1 MKHTEITL
9 SKHPKVRKIIDPK
22 TVICIC
28 GKKVRLDRNYDPDLL
43 DRHVKNKICKSS
55 DGNSQITQFFSTQ
68 NSETSNTKRKLCVGL
83 NDEKVKLYLRRIGFV
98 TTFGG
103 APPPEIVARELFG
116 DKIKSSFHW
125 NDLNKKEND
134 QLLDTLRSQ
143 AKWINDSTT
152 FCVRSTEC
160 STYVDGIGEI
170 CRQCLNLKKL
180 KVFMNAIDKPIPK
193 EKNQK
198 YTPLILYKNS
208 PFYQYCK
215 NANVME
221 LLRYFNDPED
231 CTPKFWNQLAR
242 MGRAGAFKDKQIFS
256 GLCEIFVEM
265 TNRINEG
272 KGLQNIRYPEQ
283 FSNFLTI
290 LASSSPQT
298 YAIFQKNLAGRTI
311 RNIRVQRAQSDLAI
325 DDPSICFENMA
336 KFRKFLN
343 SINYDGPIA
352 ASSDNTKLE
361 EKLRYSASLG
371 AILGSTFPLQETLI
385 SSYSEID
392 TIVKKIQTNNAIAK
406 YVRVYIL
413 QVPVP
418 KVPPF
423 VLGIIPNNSENVA
436 DVYEIHNQVL
446 ELAAHFKIH
455 ILSIG
460 ADGASIEIKA
470 QKNIMQANT
479 QTKLEFNDELYNI
492 KLHCPVIPNIGP
504 IVCISDPKHAKKNGR
519 NSIFSGA
526 RMLTFGDS
534 FLGFGHV
541 LGLSKSS
548 NSALY
553 HADVL
558 NVDKQDD
565 GAAYRLFS
573 HEFLYE
579 VTQTLNSDSK
589 NKGLLVYLFI
599 IGELID
605 SYLNRDISNHER
617 IKMVMISS
625 FFLRIW
631 EQFIQNASDKYEEIF
646 ANDRNFL
653 AHQTY
658 EILSFLVDSMILLII
673 AHREYYNSMPLLPW
687 MHGSEAC
694 EHFFGMARQHL
705 PDFTYA
711 DLIYLI
717 PKIRHVT
724 NAYYNSAIVNPNSE
738 YKTSRVGYICDY
750 FEGNVDNLNSSLK
763 IWPTDDE
770 IRVLI
775 NDAYREANA
784 LAKCVSMVVTLLP
797 LSPIDL
803 LTSEMIPV
811 EEDLTKEFRDGE
823 EILAEIAEMMENVA
837 SLNLRNNT
845 DEDLIDAREQIT
857 NLSNNTYLQQI
868 YDNNNPD
875 ILDNNGNVIFDLL
888 HQRRKY
894 HKAYTSKKMIRS
906 QFQERDYN
914 SSEINPSIASKIV
927 AQVTNNNNNTRL
939 PKARLER

>member
-1 MKHTEITL
+1 MKHTEATL

-43 DRHVKNKICKSS
+43 DRYVKKKICKSN
-55 DGNSQITQFFSTQ
+55 DGNAQITQFFSTQ
-68 NSETSNTKRKLCVGL
+68 DSETSNTKRKLCVGL

-160 STYVDGIGEI
+160 STYVDGIGEV
-170 CRQCLNLKKL
+170 CKQCLNLKKL
-180 KVFMNAIDKPIPK
+180 KVFLNAIDKPIPK

-221 LLRYFNDPED
+221 LLGYFNDPED

-242 MGRAGAFKDKQIFS
+242 MGRA
-256 GLCEIFVEM
+256 
-265 TNRINEG
+265 
-272 KGLQNIRYPEQ
+272 
-283 FSNFLTI
+283 
-290 LASSSPQT
+290 ASSSPQT

-352 ASSDNTKLE
+352 ASTDNTKLE

-385 SSYSEID
+385 SSYGEID

-423 VLGIIPNNSENVA
+423 VLGIIPNNSENVS

-470 QKNIMQANT
+470 QKNIMQTNT
-479 QTKLEFNDELYNI
+479 QTKLEFNDELYSMYIIN
-492 KLHCPVIPNIGP
+492 
-504 IVCISDPKHAKKNGR
+504 
-519 NSIFSGA
+519 
-526 RMLTFGDS
+526 
-534 FLGFGHV
+534 
-541 LGLSKSS
+541 
-548 NSALY
+548 
-553 HADVL
+553 
-558 NVDKQDD
+558 
-565 GAAYRLFS
+565 
-573 HEFLYE
+573 
-579 VTQTLNSDSK
+579 
-589 NKGLLVYLFI
+589 LL
-599 IGELID
+599 
-605 SYLNRDISNHER
+605 
-617 IKMVMISS
+617 
-625 FFLRIW
+625 
-631 EQFIQNASDKYEEIF
+631 
-646 ANDRNFL
+646 
-653 AHQTY
+653 
-658 EILSFLVDSMILLII
+658 
-673 AHREYYNSMPLLPW
+673 
-687 MHGSEAC
+687 
-694 EHFFGMARQHL
+694 QH
-705 PDFTYA
+705 
-711 DLIYLI
+711 
-717 PKIRHVT
+717 
-724 NAYYNSAIVNPNSE
+724 
-738 YKTSRVGYICDY
+738 
-750 FEGNVDNLNSSLK
+750 
-763 IWPTDDE
+763 
-770 IRVLI
+770 
-775 NDAYREANA
+775 
-784 LAKCVSMVVTLLP
+784 
-797 LSPIDL
+797 
-803 LTSEMIPV
+803 
-811 EEDLTKEFRDGE
+811 
-823 EILAEIAEMMENVA
+823 
-837 SLNLRNNT
+837 
-845 DEDLIDAREQIT
+845 
-857 NLSNNTYLQQI
+857 
-868 YDNNNPD
+868 
-875 ILDNNGNVIFDLL
+875 
-888 HQRRKY
+888 
-894 HKAYTSKKMIRS
+894 
-906 QFQERDYN
+906 
-914 SSEINPSIASKIV
+914 
-927 AQVTNNNNNTRL
+927 
-939 PKARLER
+939 